1 MKNNIWDI
9 NIVFNVNPDNLNIGI
24 YVDKNKKVFGY
35 VEVDQK
41 AKIKDVAEAIKK
53 AINEIEKT
61 KTL

>member
-9 NIVFNVNPDNLNIGI
+9 NIVFNVNPGNLNTGI

-35 VEVDQK
+35 IEVDK
-41 AKIKDVAEAIKK
+41 ANIKEVVEAIKK

-61 KTL
+61 KSP